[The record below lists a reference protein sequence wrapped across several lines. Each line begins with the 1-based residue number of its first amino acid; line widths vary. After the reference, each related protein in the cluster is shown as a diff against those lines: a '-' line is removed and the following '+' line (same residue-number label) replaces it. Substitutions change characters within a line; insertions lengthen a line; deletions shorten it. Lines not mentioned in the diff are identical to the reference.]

1 MGSWQLYKNAILQFE
16 NWEDKEFQLIIKG
29 LEGIKTH
36 HMVLDLGGG
45 TGLYGS
51 HICDLI
57 KGKKSIC
64 YDSSEDMLSI
74 AKDFP
79 NVEIVNND
87 MEFALKNEK
96 EKGNIFSVI
105 LFKGSFHFN
114 QKSFLEKLEDFMKTN
129 LDGKLM
135 IVGRLNPVDME
146 EELPFPKKAL
156 EKWNNYPMSIKDAL
170 EYFKNRNYETT
181 WSMTRIY
188 LNYSYDQFRTFFT
201 KKCWSIFQDMSD
213 EELESE
219 FLRIIGD
226 KKEIGYNDDVYM
238 LTVESK
244 LNNWI

>member
-1 MGSWQLYKNAILQFE
+1 
-16 NWEDKEFQLIIKG
+16 
-29 LEGIKTH
+29 
-36 HMVLDLGGG
+36 
-45 TGLYGS
+45 
-51 HICDLI
+51 
-57 KGKKSIC
+57 
-64 YDSSEDMLSI
+64 
-74 AKDFP
+74 
-79 NVEIVNND
+79 
-87 MEFALKNEK
+87 
-96 EKGNIFSVI
+96 
-105 LFKGSFHFN
+105 
-114 QKSFLEKLEDFMKTN
+114 MKTN

-156 EKWNNYPMSIKDAL
+156 EKWNNYPLSIKDAL

-244 LNNWI
+244 LNN